1 MDIQNSFKNMLKI
14 ITDILYWSLNNI
26 YSNLLTIYVG
36 WKSLANDMK
45 YDMKFI
51 YAMYLQII

>member
-14 ITDILYWSLNNI
+14 ITNILYWNVNNI